1 MKTNKFSELKS
12 FYRDVLRF
20 PILEETNTSFS
31 VDAGETVV
39 IYESGDLHTF
49 YHYAF
54 FVNKAHFDRILEKIV
69 EHSPLLADETGQ
81 TEFMSGVWKRKQV
94 YFKDA
99 QGNIL
104 EILPTGEELSA
115 EKTWVRVQ
123 EFGVPVDN
131 LDEFISEVNQISN
144 IFPKN
149 SDHFCFYGDE
159 SGVLVLVKEG
169 RPWFPTDLP
178 AISSPAELIVVD
190 DCQMEVESGGF
201 KLKAHRERT
210 P

>member
-1 MKTNKFSELKS
+1 M
-12 FYRDVLRF
+12 
-20 PILEETNTSFS
+20 
-31 VDAGETVV
+31 
-39 IYESGDLHTF
+39 
-49 YHYAF
+49 
-54 FVNKAHFDRILEKIV
+54 
-69 EHSPLLADETGQ
+69 
-81 TEFMSGVWKRKQV
+81 

-104 EILPTGEELSA
+104 EILPTVKEMSA

-123 EFGVPVDN
+123 EFGVSVDN

-144 IFPKN
+144 ILPKN

-190 DCQMEVESGGF
+190 DCQMEGVTWEQ
-201 KLKAHRERT
+201 KIDN
-210 P
+210 